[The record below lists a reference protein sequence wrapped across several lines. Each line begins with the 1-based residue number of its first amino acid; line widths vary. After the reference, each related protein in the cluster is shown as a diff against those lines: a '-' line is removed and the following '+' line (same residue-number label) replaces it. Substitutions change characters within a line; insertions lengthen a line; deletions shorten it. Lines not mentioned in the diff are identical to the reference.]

1 MVFLLASVLF
11 FGLAALGI
19 LLMRR
24 AKNRSSLMFEAAAR
38 YEQEG
43 RFEDACYHYG
53 IAVLKGAGQQGEVR
67 VRSLWREHG
76 PFDFAGI
83 GEEMRHSYCSRSASC
98 GEGYHQITLREIGRI
113 VGNPHHVVSK

>member
-1 MVFLLASVLF
+1 MFLVAL
-11 FGLAALGI
+11 GLLVVVAAFGI

-24 AKNRSSLMFEAAAR
+24 TKNRSSLVLEAAAR

-53 IAVLKGAGQQGEVR
+53 IAVLNGAREQGESR

-76 PFDFAGI
+76 PFAFAGI
-83 GEEMRHSYCSRSASC
+83 GEDMRHSYCSRSESC
-98 GEGYHQITLREIGRI
+98 GEGYHQITVQEIARI
-113 VGNPHHVVSK
+113 VGDHAPV